1 MIGLPLI
8 HMSCV
13 LGKKDACEGK
23 LLRSPRRQGDRQLW
37 YEGRESKIPGELGKV
52 LIVYKE

>member
-37 YEGRESKIPGELGKV
+37 YEGRESKIPGELG
-52 LIVYKE
+52 